1 MRTYFVN
8 HFIFIVFLGYKL
20 ALRSMRQGQ
29 AKMIII
35 SNNCPAVRKTELEYY
50 AILCGSKVQYF
61 DGNNV
66 ELGKELSPATQARLS
81 SLVFYL
87 L

>member
-1 MRTYFVN
+1 
-8 HFIFIVFLGYKL
+8 
-20 ALRSMRQGQ
+20 MRQGQ

-50 AILCGSKVQYF
+50 AILSSSKVQYF

-66 ELGKELSPATQARLS
+66 ELGKKNKVAAQARLS
-81 SLVFYL
+81 SLVL
-87 L
+87 LL